1 MTNKRIML
9 IGAGALGRQR
19 AACFARIEGAELV
32 AVGSRS
38 AASARRLAEEFA
50 VPLWGTDPEQL
61 ADQKRPDAVMICAP
75 NSEHYGLIAWALE
88 RNLHVLVE
96 GPLCNTSAQ
105 AEQLSDLAIARQR
118 LLEVGFQ
125 RRYHPVI
132 QRAREAVLSGAIGP
146 LAYGEVEFF
155 YNMVPAADQ
164 PEPWY
169 LDQTLSGG
177 MGVCHMSYGLNTLRY
192 ILGDPA
198 EVFAAT
204 NNFAFTKRGQLAEET
219 IVGMMLYPSGA
230 VAQVSA
236 SFASPPGFPTG
247 EVKVYG
253 PRGGFHLQILD
264 PPSGTFWQDGV
275 SVTVP
280 NPPESDDLHAQCE
293 AFVQALHGK
302 TGQLLNSAQDSWREL
317 RIIEAM
323 LQSAKLRRPI
333 AVP

>member
-1 MTNKRIML
+1 MTNKRLLL

-19 AACFARIEGAELV
+19 AACFARLEGLELV

-38 AASARRLAEEFA
+38 EASARRLAEEFA
-50 VPLWGTDPEQL
+50 VPLWGTDLDEL
-61 ADQKRPDAVMICAP
+61 ANQKRPDAVMVCAP
-75 NSEHYGLIAWALE
+75 NVEHYGLLTWALQ

-105 AEQLSDLAIARQR
+105 AERLSDLAIERQR

-132 QRAREAVLSGAIGP
+132 QRAHEAVHSGAIGP

-155 YNMVPAADQ
+155 YNMVPDAEQ
-164 PEPWY
+164 PDPWY
-169 LDQTLSGG
+169 LDQAVSGG
-177 MGVCHMSYGLNTLRY
+177 MGVCHLSYGLNTLRY

-198 EVFAAT
+198 EVFAGK
-204 NNFAFTKRGQLAEET
+204 NNFAFHGPGQITEET
-219 IVGMMLYPSGA
+219 IVGLMLYHSGA

-236 SFASPPGFPTG
+236 SFASPKGFPTG
-247 EVKVYG
+247 EVKAYG

-264 PPSGTFWQDGV
+264 PPYGTFWQDGQ
-275 SVTVP
+275 SETVP
-280 NPPESDDLHAQCE
+280 NPPDSDDLLAQCA
-293 AFVQALHGK
+293 AFVRALHGD
-302 TGQLLNSAQDSWREL
+302 TGQLLNPAVDSWREL
-317 RIIEAM
+317 RLIEAM